1 MCRSCVD
8 LISKVRQGP
17 FSTPC
22 ICPHCNAAVF
32 KARSLGPAQGPSTL
46 LSSASVTPLT
56 ALGPKLD
63 LDSEGRFKS
72 TMGEE
77 PHVFPSLH
85 PPHQEGSG
93 PKTVS

>member
-1 MCRSCVD
+1 MQVMYRPL
-8 LISKVRQGP
+8 LIPKVRQGQ

-22 ICPHCNAAVF
+22 ICPHRCAAVF
-32 KARSLGPAQGPSTL
+32 KARSLGPTQGPSAL
-46 LSSASVTPLT
+46 LSSASITLLD

-77 PHVFPSLH
+77 PHVFPRFSELLASTI
-85 PPHQEGSG
+85 ERI
-93 PKTVS
+93 